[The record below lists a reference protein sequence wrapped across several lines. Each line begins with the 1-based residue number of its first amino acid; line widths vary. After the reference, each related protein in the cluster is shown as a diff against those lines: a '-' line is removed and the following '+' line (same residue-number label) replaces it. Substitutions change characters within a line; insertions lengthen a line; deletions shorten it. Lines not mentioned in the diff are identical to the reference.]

1 MTVLRTLISS
11 SPVIAVARDEFIKLN
26 TEAVKMTTLTFQN
39 TNLSVINQN
48 NQTFLTASDLGL
60 ALEYASPL
68 QAVLKIYDRNAD
80 EFTTEMTALVEMK
93 TAGGIQKVRIFSLRG
108 AHLIAMFARTK
119 IAKEFRKWVLDVLD
133 KEVRKTTA
141 LLPNTITP
149 EQQQAI
155 QSAVQLAH
163 HRTGLSYAEI
173 YRQIKS
179 IFKVA
184 KYDQLPQDQFG
195 NVIAFIVNLQPIALP
210 PVEKKFTF
218 EFTEYELQTVAWACF
233 AFRRNNN
240 LLHELY
246 SPLAAIGSK
255 FAVEARDNAVEYRN
269 TLRRFNEVVKRITVD
284 IEADPE
290 TNWRVLKHIRSF
302 NEKIFGKVETTI

>member
-1 MTVLRTLISS
+1 
-11 SPVIAVARDEFIKLN
+11 
-26 TEAVKMTTLTFQN
+26 MTTLTFQN
-39 TNLSVINQN
+39 TTLSVINQH
-48 NQTFLTASDLGL
+48 NQTYFTANDLGL
-60 ALEYASPL
+60 ALGYVDAIRSVK
-68 QAVLKIYDRNAD
+68 QIYDRNAD
-80 EFTTEMTALVEMK
+80 EFTPEMTALVEMQ
-93 TAGGIQKVRIFSLRG
+93 TAGGLQKVRIFSLRG

-119 IAKEFRKWVLDVLD
+119 IAKAFRKWVLDVLD
-133 KEVRKTTA
+133 EEVKKSTA
-141 LLPNTITP
+141 LLPSTITP

-155 QSAVQLAH
+155 QSAVQQAH
-163 HRTGLSYAEI
+163 HRTGLHWQEI
-173 YRQIKS
+173 YRQLKS
-179 IFKVA
+179 AFKVA
-184 KYDQLPQDQFG
+184 KYDQIPQSQFG
-195 NVIAFIVNLQPIALP
+195 NAMAFIVNLQPIALP
-210 PVEKKFTF
+210 PVEKKFSF

>member
-11 SPVIAVARDEFIKLN
+11 SPVIAVACGEFLKLN
-26 TEAVKMTTLTFQN
+26 TETVKMTTLTFQN
-39 TNLSVINQN
+39 TNLSVINQH
-48 NQTFLTASDLGL
+48 NQTFLTANDLGL

-80 EFTTEMTALVEMK
+80 EFTAEMTALVEMK

-155 QSAVQLAH
+155 QSAVQQAH
-163 HRTGLSYAEI
+163 HRTGLHWQEI
-173 YRQIKS
+173 YRQLKS
-179 IFKVA
+179 AFKVA
-184 KYDQLPQDQFG
+184 KYDQIPQSQFG
-195 NVIAFIVNLQPIALP
+195 NAIAFIVNLQPIALP
-210 PVEKKFTF
+210 PAEKKFTF
-218 EFTEYELQTVAWACF
+218 EFTEYELQQLAWLWF
-233 AFRRNNN
+233 AFKRGVGTFQHIERAFNV
-240 LLHELY
+240 L
-246 SPLAAIGSK
+246 GSNMSSQIYGQ
-255 FAVEARDNAVEYRN
+255 AYEYLSV
-269 TLRRFNEVVKRITVD
+269 LRSTNKILNRITSD
-284 IEADPE
+284 FNIDQM
-290 TNWRVLKHIRSF
+290 TNWRVLKHLRDF
-302 NEKIFGKVETTI
+302 NPKAVKIDF